1 MPRTRVRLCI
11 RGSCRALACGLRE
24 FTKSVQFGSSSD
36 TGPATRPRQRRRIPP
51 RHKRPDSRATAP
63 FAPCYPQLPQAGVG
77 TAHRGPVHSSPSGHV
92 PLCGDEWRPCGADS
106 TPVAID
112 THADSS
118 QPPPP
123 ALLGGRPLLGSI
135 LLERGLLAPDRLAEA
150 LADPAPEIVEELRA
164 RLPYALRLVVTEPSL
179 VETAWDDLLG
189 GR

>member
-1 MPRTRVRLCI
+1 
-11 RGSCRALACGLRE
+11 
-24 FTKSVQFGSSSD
+24 
-36 TGPATRPRQRRRIPP
+36 
-51 RHKRPDSRATAP
+51 
-63 FAPCYPQLPQAGVG
+63 
-77 TAHRGPVHSSPSGHV
+77 
-92 PLCGDEWRPCGADS
+92 
-106 TPVAID
+106 VAID

-150 LADPAPEIVEELRA
+150 LAEAQATRRRLGEVLLGRAWIYEQELARALAYQYGLEYVDLHTACRNARDAALLDPAVGRRCRALPMCFSGDELVVALADPAPEIVEELRA